1 MATPIHV
8 APRTKAL
15 EAGVPV
21 PLLATKLASGQ
32 NIVPAGFQAR
42 PQYGVAADGRF
53 LMDISADAGV
63 I

>member
-32 NIVPAGFQAR
+32 NIVPAGFH
-42 PQYGVAADGRF
+42 
-53 LMDISADAGV
+53 MDISADAGV